1 MTMENLTEKI
11 KQIRINFDTWER
23 DLQDPAIINDQE
35 KLLKLTKDYYEAK
48 EILEHYGKLEKI
60 EREITELDES
70 LSAETE
76 GELAAMVTEEKQRLT
91 KEQNELTEH
100 LAEILNPADPS
111 DKKNII
117 MEIRAGTGGDES
129 TLFAAELFRMY
140 SHYAEKKGW
149 QAKIIT
155 SSRNTLG
162 GFKEIIFEVT
172 GKNVYRY
179 LKYESGVHRV
189 QRVPET
195 EKAGRVHTSAATI
208 VVLPEAEE
216 VDFKINPADLKI
228 EATTSSGNGGQSV
241 NTTYSAIRIT
251 HIPSGITVQCQDE
264 RSQIQNRERA
274 MSVLRSRLLDAAEAK
289 KRQEMS
295 EKRKS
300 QIGTGDRSE
309 KIRTYNYPQDRI
321 TDHRIKLT
329 LHNMPT
335 ILDGGLDELISEL
348 RKADTN

>member
-1 MTMENLTEKI
+1 MENLQEKI
-11 KQIRINFDTWER
+11 KQIRANFDAWER
-23 DLQDPAIINDQE
+23 DLQDPAVTRDQE
-35 KLLKLTKDYYEAK
+35 KLLKLSKDYNEAR
-48 EILEHYGKLEKI
+48 EILGHYQKLEKI
-60 EREITELDES
+60 EREIKELDQS
-70 LSAETE
+70 LSGETE
-76 GELAAMVTEEKQRLT
+76 NELATMVAEEKQRLL
-91 KEQNELTEH
+91 KEQAELTEH
-100 LAEILNPADPS
+100 LREILNPANPN

-140 SHYAEKKGW
+140 SRYAEKRGW
-149 QAKIIT
+149 QAKIIS

-162 GFKEIIFEVT
+162 GFKEIILEIS
-172 GKNVYRY
+172 GKNAYRY

-195 EKAGRVHTSAATI
+195 EKAGRVHTSAATV

-216 VDFKINPADLKI
+216 VDFKIDPADLKI
-228 EATTSSGNGGQSV
+228 EATTSSGHGGQSV

-295 EKRKS
+295 AKRKS

-309 KIRTYNYPQDRI
+309 KIRTYNYPQDRV

-329 LHNMPT
+329 LHNLPT
-335 ILDGGLDELISEL
+335 ILDGGLDELIDGL
-348 RKADTN
+348 RKADSN